1 MDHSRTVPCGGMI
14 LFVVTILPDES
25 VASSIVRQLVEKK
38 AAACGTIIP
47 GARSIYRWKDAIEDS
62 AEVVVIFKIPKN
74 QSTAFESELRALHP
88 YETPEIAAFEAGSV
102 LQAYSDWV
110 VESCRKS

>member
-1 MDHSRTVPCGGMI
+1 MI
-14 LFVVTILPDES
+14 LFVVTTLPDES
-25 VASSIVRQLVEKK
+25 TAANIIRRLVENKS
-38 AAACGTIIP
+38 AACGTILP

-102 LQAYSDWV
+102 SRAYADWV